1 MFTETL
7 VSPALGRELTCL
19 LNDAH
24 PGKYSGIRPKSI
36 YSGESTLAAVV
47 GETFESFLQ
56 IQPASSGSRAL
67 LAFYLRGARG
77 GMNVVIHSWSQYAA
91 CRVRFLQRGG
101 GGEGGGGSW
110 QLGVGQTA

>member
-56 IQPASSGSRAL
+56 IHPASFFGFL
-67 LAFYLRGARG
+67 CDFLGFLGDFFG
-77 GMNVVIHSWSQYAA
+77 FLCVFFGFLGENV
-91 CRVRFLQRGG
+91 
-101 GGEGGGGSW
+101 
-110 QLGVGQTA
+110 

>member
-1 MFTETL
+1 MDF
-7 VSPALGRELTCL
+7 LG
-19 LNDAH
+19 
-24 PGKYSGIRPKSI
+24 K
-36 YSGESTLAAVV
+36 
-47 GETFESFLQ
+47 TFESFLQ

-67 LAFYLRGARG
+67 LAFYLQGARG

-101 GGEGGGGSW
+101 GGGGGGEGGGGSW

>member
-36 YSGESTLAAVV
+36 YSGESTLAAAATMVV
-47 GETFESFLQ
+47 GETFE
-56 IQPASSGSRAL
+56 G
-67 LAFYLRGARG
+67 AFYKYTRRA
-77 GMNVVIHSWSQYAA
+77 
-91 CRVRFLQRGG
+91 FLDF
-101 GGEGGGGSW
+101 SVNFW
-110 QLGVGQTA
+110 ISL